1 MTDNAFAPPRS
12 NVETREGPEALWDL
26 TFKEVRKL
34 YLASLNIRAL
44 GGLYALGALGC
55 LFGAFATMMGPSV
68 ASEQSGVGRGLM
80 SLFFFLIG
88 VIYLFACVSSYT
100 RPNWGRWLGI
110 VLAALSLLSFPL
122 GTAIGILALIAYI
135 QGKRLFGPD
144 RFTAKD
150 VTQVYKRRK
159 KDKQ

>member
-26 TFKEVRKL
+26 TFKEIRKL

-44 GGLYALGALGC
+44 GGLYALATLGC
-55 LFGAFATMMGPSV
+55 LGGAFASMVGPRV
-68 ASEQSGVGRGLM
+68 GSEQGVGYALM
-80 SLFFFLIG
+80 VAFFFLIG
-88 VIYLFACVSSYT
+88 VVYLLACVSSYT
-100 RPNWGRWLGI
+100 RPTWGRWLGI
-110 VLAALSLLSFPL
+110 VLASLSLLSFPL

-150 VTQVYKRRK
+150 VAQVYKQRK
-159 KDKQ
+159 KDAK